1 MTDEIETDA
10 PKPGRKHRGPNRPK
24 VDTTASVLE
33 SPEFRALLAQETAKA
48 VAAIAQAGLQVPANA
63 DTGTKQLFS
72 EMALAI
78 AEMNNQ
84 GSGRSK
90 PVAPEI
96 IQQRQQAAEDCLDM
110 VRQSKELIRAHGKEA
125 SLTAGYIPT
134 YRVVS
139 KVYLNETLIE
149 PYKAPETKGGKPT
162 PTEIYWDGVP
172 NEAMR
177 PTNARAEQ
185 IWDAYRRSIGGVP
198 RVGKVKGPHGGV
210 VEPDNRSVWV
220 TMGGHI
226 VKGDA
231 PAKAFVAAPLDHNDD
246 LGVRDNND
254 PNAPYIHVLGTI
266 AAPARQNILPGQR

>member
-24 VDTTASVLE
+24 VDTTASVLD
-33 SPEFRALLAQETAKA
+33 SPEFRALLAQETVKA
-48 VAAIAQAGLQVPANA
+48 VAAIAQAGLQFPANA

-96 IQQRQQAAEDCLDM
+96 IQQRQAAGERCTAL
-110 VRQSKELIRAHGKEA
+110 VAKAKEA
-125 SLTAGYIPT
+125 IRTHGPTAALEMCLVPI

-139 KVYLNETLIE
+139 KVYLNERLIE

-162 PTEIYWDGVP
+162 STEIYWDGIP
-172 NEAMR
+172 SEAMR
-177 PTNARAEQ
+177 PLNAVANE
-185 IWDAYRRSIGGVP
+185 IWDAYRDSIGGVP
-198 RVGKVKGPHGGV
+198 RVGKVKGPHGGI

-220 TMGGHI
+220 TLGGHI